1 MVAFFS
7 RELRCEKA
15 RLGSARRQRKRSRR
29 DQSQSGEESAE
40 ERDRKARKEAGWG
53 WESSLLVHVD
63 DRAFEGQKQQT
74 PRALP
79 SASPSAAQ
87 LSLSLAR
94 KLSAGVSAPFRAR
107 EKRKGCLRGRATR
120 LAHEELTAAAAA
132 AWRKFVAASDDG
144 PAIPAE
150 GAAEGGDKTCFYVC
164 QKKGDVVLCQRASG
178 RGERTTGEGGGSAGA
193 EFFFSSSGCNGG

>member
-1 MVAFFS
+1 M
-7 RELRCEKA
+7 
-15 RLGSARRQRKRSRR
+15 
-29 DQSQSGEESAE
+29 
-40 ERDRKARKEAGWG
+40 
-53 WESSLLVHVD
+53 LVHVD
-63 DRAFEGQKQQT
+63 DRAFEGKKQQT

-164 QKKGDVVLCQRASG
+164 QKKGDVVLCERARG

-193 EFFFSSSGCNGG
+193 EFFFSSSGCNGGRRMKKRTRG